1 MDDRTTGR
9 RRSMTPAEFSVL
21 LSRRKLPSVLLFD
34 GEDQHQKHAALADLR
49 RALLPEGL
57 EDLNETMLE
66 DPDPDT
72 LIAAAETLPFMAD
85 RRLIVV
91 RDDPALVGRKEPE
104 DRLLSYLPQA
114 PASSVILYFCVQNV
128 DRKKKLFK
136 AIEKLGGEVN
146 FEPLKGAALTSFVV
160 RAFHDLGRECPERTA
175 DLLIFTSGSDTGVLL
190 SEAAKIAAFHPENP
204 TVLPE
209 DIEALATPSVENR
222 IFRLTDAVCAG
233 QADRALSLLR
243 NLQLNGERPEG
254 ITGILLRQ
262 FRLLQHVK
270 IMQYEKR
277 STGDIQTALG
287 LKNSY
292 ALQSFLRQAG
302 AFSGRQVKEAVLLC
316 LDTDLKAKSGQL
328 NGKTALDALVLKLLL
343 LREDG
348 KT

>member
-1 MDDRTTGR
+1 
-9 RRSMTPAEFSVL
+9 MTPSDFSVL
-21 LSRRKLPSVLLFD
+21 LSRRTLPSVLLFD
-34 GEDQHQKHAALADLR
+34 GEEQHQKQEALAALR

-57 EDLNETMLE
+57 EDLNETLLE

-85 RRLIVV
+85 RRLIIV
-91 RDDPALVGRKEPE
+91 RDDPALVGRKEPDE
-104 DRLLSYLPQA
+104 RLLSYLPQA
-114 PASSVILYFCVQNV
+114 PATSVILYFCVQHA
-128 DRKKKLFK
+128 DHKKKLFK
-136 AIEKLGGEVN
+136 AVDHLGGVVV

-160 RAFHDLGRECPERTA
+160 RTFRDLGRECPERTA

-190 SEAAKIAAFHPENP
+190 SEASKIAAYRPENP
-204 TVLPE
+204 TILPE

-222 IFRLTDAVCAG
+222 VFRLTDAVCAG

-277 STGDIQTALG
+277 STGDIQAALG

-292 ALQSFLRQAG
+292 ALQNYLRQAG
-302 AFSGRQVKEAVLLC
+302 AFSGRQVKEAVSLC

-328 NGKTALDALVLKLLL
+328 NGKTALEALVLKLLL
-343 LREDG
+343 LRKDV
-348 KT
+348 KN